1 MSSFFTLPTSQ
12 RKRKREAPS
21 TTRTSV
27 PRKQPKTTSRKPQKQ
42 QEEEDEV
49 VSDAE
54 SISSG
59 SSSAAGS
66 AASSDAS
73 SDHADETAAERRL
86 RLAEQYL
93 SNIRDEVG
101 ADRPVGEYEFDAADV
116 DRELIA
122 ARLKED
128 VAEEKGRLHRFIAS
142 RLELGSAKSHNFK
155 ADTLAMTAVAM
166 CGNYV
171 YTASKDM
178 RLIKWEIPQ
187 SASAPSTT
195 GIGASI
201 HGSKQNRPPRTKPKL
216 LWCTRGNH
224 QESKNISYNHHTAP
238 ILCLAASHDGAFLAS
253 GGADRKLIIWDA
265 STLKPIKVFTQH
277 RDAVTSLAFRGKTGQ
292 LFSGSKDRTVKIWS
306 CTGSG
311 EGAQVTYVDTLFGH
325 QDEVVDVAAV
335 GGTQERCV
343 SVGAR
348 DRTARLWKVVE
359 ESQLVFRGGGAPP
372 GSHSKLTS
380 KTARNI
386 HRPGERTGTGD
397 QQAEETPKT
406 PTFNETSLDRVTQI
420 DTQLFVTGSDSGAL
434 SLYSLHKKK
443 ALHVYPLAHGFD
455 PPPADFESSA
465 DVAAPALA
473 LNSSL
478 DANSIVANGGGQHKH
493 LDSEE
498 HSADSGI
505 EVDAALIQAEH
516 KLPPSHRAPFSNTSN
531 APPTSRWITALK
543 AIPYTDLFVSGSWD
557 GFVRLWR
564 VGQEVAQTGQRD
576 DGEDDGMNGDAVMGG
591 SGRKGRGKAGDGTK
605 DVKES
610 GGQAGQGGQGKWRI
624 FPVGVLGVLNT
635 ATGEADQL
643 KGIINDLAVSALGPR
658 GVDGVRIV
666 AALGKEM
673 RLGRWKS
680 ITRQKGIGG
689 LGDERDGAKGTDE
702 KRRGHGNGAI
712 IWEIPLRR
720 V

>member
-12 RKRKREAPS
+12 RKRKRETPS
-21 TTRTSV
+21 TTHASA
-27 PRKQPKTTSRKPQKQ
+27 PRKQPKPSSRKPQKQ
-42 QEEEDEV
+42 QEDNEDEV
-49 VSDAE
+49 ASDAE

-101 ADRPVGEYEFDAADV
+101 TDRPVGEYEFDAAEV

-142 RLELGSAKSHNFK
+142 RLELGKAKSHFFK
-155 ADTLAMTAVAM
+155 ADTLATTAVAV
-166 CGNYV
+166 CGNTV

-178 RLIKWEIPQ
+178 RLIKWETPSQNLKRDGILQ
-187 SASAPSTT
+187 ASV
-195 GIGASI
+195 
-201 HGSKQNRPPRTKPKL
+201 HGSKRNRPPRTKPKL
-216 LWCTRGNH
+216 LQYTRGNH
-224 QESKNISYNHHTAP
+224 HEYNNPSYAHHTRP
-238 ILCLAASHDGAFLAS
+238 ILCLATSHDGTFLAS
-253 GGADRKLIIWDA
+253 GCSDRKVIIWDT
-265 STLKPIKVFTQH
+265 STLKPLKVFTQH

-306 CTGSG
+306 CTG
-311 EGAQVTYVDTLFGH
+311 EGGNKQAAYVDTLFGH
-325 QDEVVDVAAV
+325 QDGVVDVAAV

-372 GSHSKLTS
+372 GTHSKGVS
-380 KTARNI
+380 K
-386 HRPGERTGTGD
+386 GT
-397 QQAEETPKT
+397 QQAARPRDQGVNGETRADDTTST
-406 PTFNETSLDRVTQI
+406 PAFNETSLDRITQI
-420 DTQLFVTGSDSGAL
+420 DTQLFVTGSDSGAI

-455 PPPADFESSA
+455 PPPPDFLSSA
-465 DVAAPALA
+465 DAAVPSLTADGMVA
-473 LNSSL
+473 
-478 DANSIVANGGGQHKH
+478 DGGGQHKR
-493 LDSEE
+493 LDSEGGDE
-498 HSADSGI
+498 AGIDSAV
-505 EVDAALIQAEH
+505 EVDRAPQH
-516 KLPPSHRAPFSNTSN
+516 KLPEGTRAPFSNAFN
-531 APPTSRWITALK
+531 APPTPRWITALK

-557 GFVRLWR
+557 GFVRVWR
-564 VGQEVAQTGQRD
+564 VTQEASQAVQGGDAD
-576 DGEDDGMNGDAVMGG
+576 VEGEDGRDGAH
-591 SGRKGRGKAGDGTK
+591 GKT
-605 DVKES
+605 
-610 GGQAGQGGQGKWRI
+610 GQGKWRI
-624 FPVGVLGVLNT
+624 APVGMLGVLEAET
-635 ATGEADQL
+635 AQPQPL
-643 KGIINDLAVSALGPR
+643 KGIVNDLAISALGPQ
-658 GVDGVRIV
+658 GEDGVRIV

-680 ITRQKGIGG
+680 DGRTDSGG
-689 LGDERDGAKGTDE
+689 QGCESKHE
-702 KRRGHGNGAI
+702 KRRGPGNGAVM
-712 IWEIPLRR
+712 WEISLRKS
-720 V
+720 